1 MKLEKEIITEK
12 TTAIAA
18 QTKTIFDKAT
28 NTLSKVSPF
37 AVGFDHE
44 SMKLSAYEWSE
55 NITTPNTIFNN
66 PFVPLDLRK
75 SQARTIKS
83 SDGKYISSLTTAEDW
98 TMGGETGIN
107 KITMALMLAGVIGTS
122 VLAHSPTNAAI
133 GAGIALGAYKFA
145 GGGR

>member
-44 SMKLSAYEWSE
+44 SMKLSAYDGQRTSQHL
-55 NITTPNTIFNN
+55 TPFSTI
-66 PFVPLDLRK
+66 LLCLW
-75 SQARTIKS
+75 I
-83 SDGKYISSLTTAEDW
+83 
-98 TMGGETGIN
+98 
-107 KITMALMLAGVIGTS
+107 
-122 VLAHSPTNAAI
+122 
-133 GAGIALGAYKFA
+133 
-145 GGGR
+145 